1 MSLSL
6 PDIQRGLLAFYRT
19 GAPMSQTTRVLE
31 LREIGDGWENEVY
44 SFALADEAS
53 AVPVREDLILRIYSG
68 GDGSRRAAREFDAM
82 RRLRQVGYPVPQVLW
97 LEIDPSWLE
106 RPFVIMERIP
116 GRSGDQVFLASS
128 AVRQQELVALFCRLL
143 VELHGLEWQSV
154 VSDASL
160 PADETPAIMQ
170 RELSRAQAYCASL
183 QQREFDAVF
192 EWLRARFSQVR
203 WGRPCLVHRDYH
215 GQNILV
221 RDDGAAFVIDWGNLR
236 VSDRRSDLG
245 WTLLLSS
252 THGTPEM
259 RPRILQE
266 YERISGCP
274 MEDMDYFDVA
284 ACLRRLS
291 DISGS
296 LDQGAERLGMRPGA
310 ERLMRN
316 ASHIQNV
323 YAVLIERTGIRIPRI
338 EALLDTL
345 S

>member
-19 GAPMSQTTRVLE
+19 GAPMSRTARVLE
-31 LREIGDGWENEVY
+31 LREISDGWENEVY
-44 SFALADEAS
+44 SFALAEEAS
-53 AVPVREDLILRIYSG
+53 AAPVREDLILRIYPGSN
-68 GDGSRRAAREFDAM
+68 GSRRAAREFDAM

-97 LEIDPSWLE
+97 LELETSWLE
-106 RPFVIMERIP
+106 RPFVIMEKIP

-128 AVRQQELVALFCRLL
+128 AERQQELVALFCRLL

-154 VSDASL
+154 VPDAPL
-160 PADETPAIMQ
+160 PAEETAAIMQ

-183 QQREFDAVF
+183 QQHEFGAVF
-192 EWLRARFSQVR
+192 EWLRDRFSQVR

-215 GQNILV
+215 GGNILL
-221 RDDGAAFVIDWGNLR
+221 RDDGAAFVIDWGNLQ

-245 WTLLLSS
+245 WTL
-252 THGTPEM
+252 
-259 RPRILQE
+259 ILQE
-266 YERISGCP
+266 YERIAGCR
-274 MEDMDYFDVA
+274 MEDLDYFDVA

-316 ASHIQNV
+316 ASHIRSV
-323 YAVLIERTGIRIPRI
+323 YAILLERTGIRIPRI

-345 S
+345 R